1 MARLQEFGAAAG
13 GAGITLG
20 LRQKVDSAG
29 DTSLLRPSVIHGVGV
44 GATMLG
50 LSYAVENRMM
60 DAPVLDPMT
69 FVRSSTDYGVAALA
83 TGLFSAFYPR
93 GRTDFTTPTLALP
106 DL

>member
-13 GAGITLG
+13 AAGITLG

-29 DTSLLRPSVIHGVGV
+29 DTSVLRPSVLHGVGV

-50 LSYAVENRMM
+50 LSYAVENRMI
-60 DAPVLDPMT
+60 DPPMLS
-69 FVRSSTDYGVAALA
+69 RTDFGRVTTEYGVTALA

-93 GRTDFTTPTLALP
+93 GRTDFTTPTLP
-106 DL
+106 